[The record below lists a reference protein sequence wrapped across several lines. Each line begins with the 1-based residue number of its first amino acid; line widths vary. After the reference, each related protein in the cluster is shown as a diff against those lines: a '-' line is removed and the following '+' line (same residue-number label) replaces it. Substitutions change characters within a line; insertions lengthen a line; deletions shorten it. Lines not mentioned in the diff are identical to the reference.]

1 MAACKH
7 GPTKPHCSTFRH
19 IEDACFLGGIDF
31 AGFTVGNEFVG
42 CYRYDV
48 AIKLMSGSFCRSRGA
63 GRQCELS
70 NHVHDQLRTDSGKTD
85 AVEHRERNMLVLS
98 RKTSERIL
106 IGDDI
111 AITIVRI
118 GPNSVRIG
126 IEAPKNMNIVRE
138 ELCDF
143 SSKTKETSDVA
154 IPIN

>member
-1 MAACKH
+1 M
-7 GPTKPHCSTFRH
+7 
-19 IEDACFLGGIDF
+19 
-31 AGFTVGNEFVG
+31 
-42 CYRYDV
+42 
-48 AIKLMSGSFCRSRGA
+48 
-63 GRQCELS
+63 
-70 NHVHDQLRTDSGKTD
+70 HDQLRTDSGKTD
-85 AVEHRERNMLVLS
+85 AAKHRERKMLVLS